1 MARDATSMLLDYR
14 LEAPIKSPEAD
25 EYPVNAPNKR
35 ETLFQRVEEE
45 EGPKLIKAKFRELL
59 KDLDQL
65 YKEIVELITKIR
77 DL

>member
-35 ETLFQRVEEE
+35 ETLF
-45 EGPKLIKAKFRELL
+45 
-59 KDLDQL
+59 
-65 YKEIVELITKIR
+65 
-77 DL
+77 